1 MSANKRE
8 EKMENTEQAK
18 GFEVFEIKPQIV
30 AKGKQT
36 TELVRSDLIRA
47 NVQVVTDGGETNLH
61 AHTGMDA
68 IWVVLQGAATFYG
81 KGDEVVGRLAKHQ
94 GILIPRPNPY
104 WFESSGDEPLVIL
117 HVMAYQP
124 GAVAKRIDYTPRKEL
139 PRDMEEGKFFGQPDN
154 QG

>member
-1 MSANKRE
+1 
-8 EKMENTEQAK
+8 MEALK
-18 GFEVFEIKPQIV
+18 GFEIFEVSPQIV

-36 TELVRSDLIRA
+36 TELVRTDLIRA
-47 NVQVVTDGGETNLH
+47 NVQVVTEGGENNLH

-81 KGDEVVGRLAKHQ
+81 QGDKVVGKLQKHQ
-94 GILIPRPNPY
+94 GILIPRPTPY

-124 GAVAKRIDYTPRKEL
+124 GATVKRIDYTPRKEL
-139 PRDMEEGKFFGQPDN
+139 PREMVEGKFFGRQESDS
-154 QG
+154 

>member
-1 MSANKRE
+1 MV
-8 EKMENTEQAK
+8 MESTEQLK

-30 AKGKQT
+30 AKGKRT

-81 KGDEVVGRLAKHQ
+81 KGEDGQGNEVVGKLNKYQ

-124 GAVAKRIDYTPRKEL
+124 GAVVKRIDYTPRKEQA
-139 PRDMEEGKFFGQPDN
+139 RDLVEGKFFGQEASE
-154 QG
+154 G

>member
-1 MSANKRE
+1 M
-8 EKMENTEQAK
+8 EQAK
-18 GFEVFEIKPQIV
+18 DFEIFEIKPQIV
-30 AKGKQT
+30 AKGKKT

-81 KGDEVVGRLAKHQ
+81 QGDKVVAKLDKHQ
-94 GILIPRPNPY
+94 GLLIPRPNPY

-124 GAVAKRIDYTPRKEL
+124 GAVAKRIDYTQRKEL
-139 PRDMEEGKFFGQPDN
+139 AREVVEGKYFGQEAK

>member
-1 MSANKRE
+1 
-8 EKMENTEQAK
+8 MENTDQVR
-18 GFEVFEIKPQIV
+18 GFEVFEVKPQIV
-30 AKGKQT
+30 AKGKQV

-68 IWVVLQGAATFYG
+68 IWVVMQGEATFYG
-81 KGDEVVGRLAKHQ
+81 KGDQVVGKLSKYQ

-117 HVMAYQP
+117 NVMAYQP

-139 PRDMEEGKFFGQPDN
+139 PRDVVEGKFFGQ
-154 QG
+154 QEGQS

>member
-1 MSANKRE
+1 MDNV
-8 EKMENTEQAK
+8 EQLK

-30 AKGKQT
+30 AKGKKT

-47 NVQVVTDGGETNLH
+47 NVQVVADGGETNLH

-81 KGDEVVGRLAKHQ
+81 KGNEVVGKLEKHQ

-104 WFESSGDEPLVIL
+104 WFESSSDEPLVIL

-124 GAVAKRIDYTPRKEL
+124 GAVAKRIDYTARKEL
-139 PRDMEEGKFFGQPDN
+139 PRDMVDGKFFGQ
-154 QG
+154 QESEA

>member
-1 MSANKRE
+1 
-8 EKMENTEQAK
+8 MENMEQLK
-18 GFEVFEIKPQIV
+18 GFEIFEIKPQIV
-30 AKGKQT
+30 AKGKKT

-68 IWVVLQGAATFYG
+68 IWVVLQGTATFYG
-81 KGDEVVGRLAKHQ
+81 KGDEVVGKLEKHQ

-124 GAVAKRIDYTPRKEL
+124 GAVAKRIDYTARKEL
-139 PRDMEEGKFFGQPDN
+139 PRDMVDGTFFGQ
-154 QG
+154 QESEG

>member
-1 MSANKRE
+1 MDKQDE
-8 EKMENTEQAK
+8 VK
-18 GFEVFEIKPQIV
+18 GFEVFEVKPQIV
-30 AKGKQT
+30 ARGKKT
-36 TELVRSDLIRA
+36 TELVRTDLIRA

-81 KGDEVVGRLAKHQ
+81 KGDEVVGKLGKHQ

-124 GAVAKRIDYTPRKEL
+124 GATVKRIDYAPRKEL
-139 PRDMEEGKFFGQPDN
+139 PRDMVDGKFFGQEASE
-154 QG
+154 G